1 MIKDIFPQAI
11 NFFHYYSAKIEIVR
25 GGLIQ
30 EVHFIKMPYTL
41 FLDDSDK
48 KKFNLAVDRSTTLT
62 KVRELLK
69 EVDYFDVIMRFAYFL
84 KDLNFITRILF
95 NYQNMYT
102 FLAFAFVAQG

>member
-1 MIKDIFPQAI
+1 
-11 NFFHYYSAKIEIVR
+11 
-25 GGLIQ
+25 
-30 EVHFIKMPYTL
+30 MPYTL

-69 EVDYFDVIMRFAYFL
+69 EVHYFEVIMRFAYFL

-95 NYQNMYT
+95 NYQNMYI
-102 FLAFAFVAQG
+102 FLSFAFVTSA